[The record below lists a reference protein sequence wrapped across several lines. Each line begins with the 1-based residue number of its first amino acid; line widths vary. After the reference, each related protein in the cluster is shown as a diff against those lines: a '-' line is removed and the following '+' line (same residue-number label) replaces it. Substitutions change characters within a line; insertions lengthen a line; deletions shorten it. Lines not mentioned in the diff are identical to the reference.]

1 MGRRARR
8 RGADTTPQKDA
19 VDHQARV
26 RVADDVWLDFK
37 AATGGSISRA
47 LGALVEEE
55 VDRYRSRRVANG
67 AATERELLDALARAE
82 ELEQRV
88 ALIVRRLE
96 GLRGRS
102 SSRQ

>member
-1 MGRRARR
+1 MGRRTRR
-8 RGADTTPQKDA
+8 RGAETPAPANA

-26 RVADDVWLDFK
+26 RVADDVWRDFR

-55 VDRYRSRRVANG
+55 VDKYRTRRIAGGEV
-67 AATERELLDALARAE
+67 TDHELFDALQRAE
-82 ELEQRV
+82 ELERRA

-96 GLRGRS
+96 VLR
-102 SSRQ
+102 SRPPTGE